1 MGRFL
6 RRRGSWIKPGRRR
19 VVAVVA
25 VAALAALGALDI
37 FVTTQ
42 VRDPAQANVRTTGSR
57 TSPSSARPSASASS
71 QPAGPVKA
79 ASTFGQIIL
88 PDLLI
93 MLPGGLTAGQIARLQ
108 SVPGVRDMITFDG
121 AKITVGGRPV
131 NAIGVDPDT
140 FRPWAPLATASDQ
153 SFWAELAGGDFMA
166 ASPAQNSLGL
176 MMGGSYQLAGAGKQ
190 IVRYGKA
197 AELGLAEVDVLV
209 NPKLSA
215 RLGLVRKVAGLISA
229 PGVGIATLQSEVA
242 SILGPSG
249 QIVALRRQQQSSP
262 TSAPPTAAAEATGGR
277 PTSYLELFRASAA
290 QYCPGL
296 SWTVLAAIAQ
306 IESADGQNNG
316 PSSAGALGPMQFLPS
331 TWSTWGIDAF
341 GETGPPDV
349 MNPYDAVPSA
359 ARLLCADGG
368 AAGGAALSAAI
379 YDYNHANWYV
389 SEVLALSAAYAAAY
403 PS

>member
-6 RRRGSWIKPGRRR
+6 QRRGAWIRPGRRR
-19 VVAVVA
+19 VVAVAA
-25 VAALAALGALDI
+25 VAAVMVLGALDI

-42 VRDPAQANVRTTGSR
+42 AHDPAQANVRPVDST
-57 TSPSSARPSASASS
+57 SSAVPGGAPAAATG
-71 QPAGPVKA
+71 QPGAT
-79 ASTFGQIIL
+79 TFRQIIL

-93 MLPGGLTAGQIARLQ
+93 VSPAGLTSGQIARLQ
-108 SVPGVRDMITFDG
+108 AIPGVRDMITFDG

-131 NAIGVDPDT
+131 NAIGVNPVT
-140 FRPWAPLATASDQ
+140 FRPWVPLATASDQ
-153 SFWAELAGGDFMA
+153 TFWSELAGGDFMA
-166 ASPAQNSLGL
+166 ASPAQDSLGL
-176 MMGGSYQLAGAGKQ
+176 MMGGSYRLVGAGKQ
-190 IVRYGKA
+190 VVRYGEA
-197 AELGLAEVDVLV
+197 AEVGVTGVDVLV
-209 NPKLSA
+209 NLTLSA

-229 PGVGIATLQSEVA
+229 PGVGIATLQTEVA
-242 SILGPSG
+242 GILGSG
-249 QIVALRRQQQSSP
+249 AQIEVVRSQQPVATR
-262 TSAPPTAAAEATGGR
+262 TATPTAGSR
-277 PTSYLELFRASAA
+277 PTGYLELFRASAA

-359 ARLLCADGG
+359 ARLLCADGA